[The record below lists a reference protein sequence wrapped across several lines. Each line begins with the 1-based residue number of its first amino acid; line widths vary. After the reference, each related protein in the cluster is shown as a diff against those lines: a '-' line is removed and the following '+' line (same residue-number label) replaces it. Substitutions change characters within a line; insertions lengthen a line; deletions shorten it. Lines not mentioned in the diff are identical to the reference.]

1 MSTFITV
8 LLSIGLGILVFFFLI
23 GLIMIPYAFGAIA
36 IAFVSVFFVCAYLL
50 VEHRSLSNR
59 SVMKTFY
66 CPFRKMVVNAKFRPS
81 IFTFRT
87 YAEVLECSA
96 FKDKVRCKKQCLD
109 LPDSELNKLGIL
121 ENHS

>member
-1 MSTFITV
+1 MGIFKTV
-8 LLSIGLGILVFFFLI
+8 LLIIGFSILGILFAI
-23 GLIMIPYAFGAIA
+23 GLMIPYAFGAIA
-36 IAFVSVFFVCAYLL
+36 IAFVSVFFVCAYFLL
-50 VEHRSLSNR
+50 EHHSLSNR

-66 CPFRKMVVNAKFRPS
+66 CPFKKMVVNAKFRPS

-96 FKDKVRCKKQCLD
+96 FKDRVRCKKLCLD
-109 LPDSELNKLGIL
+109 LPDSELNKLGKL